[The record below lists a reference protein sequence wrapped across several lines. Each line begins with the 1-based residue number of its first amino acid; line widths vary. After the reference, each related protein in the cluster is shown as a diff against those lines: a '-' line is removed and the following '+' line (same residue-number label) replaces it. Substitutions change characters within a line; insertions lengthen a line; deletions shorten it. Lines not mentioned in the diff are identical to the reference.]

1 MPSRRRGR
9 LLIVVLCVLSMGA
22 AACGR
27 DDFENDPR
35 PPVPLEVSVAILEDT
50 LRVSPGTFG
59 AGLVNFTIANLSD
72 SEASLEIDGPTQ
84 SESPE
89 IAPGDNAIL
98 KAQMEEGSYTF
109 ALGGATSQPVLVE
122 VGPERESAQDDLL
135 LP

>member
-1 MPSRRRGR
+1 M
-9 LLIVVLCVLSMGA
+9 
-22 AACGR
+22 
-27 DDFENDPR
+27 
-35 PPVPLEVSVAILEDT
+35 AILEDS

-72 SEASLEIDGPTQ
+72 SEASIEIDGPTQ
-84 SESPE
+84 SESQE